1 MLNSKYLKLIP
12 LSILTITIVLSPI
25 YMAEAALA
33 PYNSTQSDGDLIKV
47 AGSNDVYIVKIYG
60 GKRFKRL
67 ILNPA
72 IFNQYQ
78 HLRWENVQLVTNE
91 VLDSYTTS
99 NLVRLT
105 GDSRVWKLYPNGDTG
120 DKRLITTSQQFISL
134 GCDNDAIYTINV
146 FEYDSYLLSSGA
158 LDQCPATPVSSTSS
172 NSTTSS
178 SASGTTSNTSSSGS
192 GLYYYDPSFY
202 AEYYDLP
209 SNSSFPPQI
218 PTGIHLHR
226 GEKEINYNWGLNA
239 PLSGMNAD
247 NFAVRWTKNMYLP
260 AGTHTFTFVGDDG
273 FRVWAGG
280 LLLID
285 RWMDQTATTA
295 SADYV
300 ASGGNVAV
308 KIEYYD
314 HFGQASAKF
323 SVVKK

>member
-1 MLNSKYLKLIP
+1 
-12 LSILTITIVLSPI
+12 
-25 YMAEAALA
+25 
-33 PYNSTQSDGDLIKV
+33 
-47 AGSNDVYIVKIYG
+47 
-60 GKRFKRL
+60 
-67 ILNPA
+67 
-72 IFNQYQ
+72 
-78 HLRWENVQLVTNE
+78 
-91 VLDSYTTS
+91 
-99 NLVRLT
+99 
-105 GDSRVWKLYPNGDTG
+105 
-120 DKRLITTSQQFISL
+120 LITTSQQFISL

-280 LLLID
+280 LLIID